1 MGEICLQNVLEFFKD
16 FQEREKDE
24 KWFFILQKEWKKEK
38 VKKEKKKLFLKF
50 FRNVSKICGI
60 NFKKKKTFLNIRFKV
75 KIKKLKKR
83 EKKREILKEK
93 KKEFSQ
99 G

>member
-50 FRNVSKICGI
+50 VASIS
-60 NFKKKKTFLNIRFKV
+60 KKKKNFFKYTIQS
-75 KIKKLKKR
+75 KN
-83 EKKREILKEK
+83 
-93 KKEFSQ
+93 
-99 G
+99 

>member
-16 FQEREKDE
+16 FQEREREREREKDE

-60 NFKKKKTFLNIRFKV
+60 NFKKKK
-75 KIKKLKKR
+75 KL
-83 EKKREILKEK
+83 
-93 KKEFSQ
+93 F
-99 G
+99 

>member
-16 FQEREKDE
+16 FQEREREREKDE

-60 NFKKKKTFLNIRFKV
+60 NFKKKKNFFKYTIQS
-75 KIKKLKKR
+75 KN
-83 EKKREILKEK
+83 
-93 KKEFSQ
+93 
-99 G
+99 